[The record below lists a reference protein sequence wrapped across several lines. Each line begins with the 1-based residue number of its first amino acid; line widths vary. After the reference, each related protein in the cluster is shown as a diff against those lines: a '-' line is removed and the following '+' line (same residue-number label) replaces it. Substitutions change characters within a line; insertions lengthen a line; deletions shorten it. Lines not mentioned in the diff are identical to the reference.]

1 MEYFGLISAKVG
13 VATKQVAA
21 TVALLDENATI
32 PFIARYRKE
41 KTGSLDEVQIAAIA
55 DEYHRYLEIEDRK
68 ATILKTIEEQGK
80 LTAELKAR
88 IEKSWDL
95 TELEDI
101 YLPYKP
107 HRKTRA
113 DVAREQGYEPL
124 AEAIFAQKREG
135 DEAMRQ
141 IGERLKAKGEE
152 AKKAEEALQGA
163 RDIIAEWIS
172 QDEQARNGVRR
183 EFTYSALLTTKV
195 VKGKESEE
203 EAQKYRDY
211 FAVKEPLRR
220 ISSHRLLAIRRAE
233 AEGFIRVDISPD
245 SEKALDKLARLFL
258 KTNSDT
264 TYQVELAMEDSYK
277 RLLKPSIETEFA
289 AQSKE
294 KADEEAIRVFAQNLR
309 QLLLESPLGQ
319 KRVLALDPGFRT
331 GCKTVVLSAQG
342 DLLHHTV
349 VFVNNVTSTKTL
361 QQLIAQYQIEAIA
374 IGNGTASRECEQ
386 MVRIALDNNSTPSYT
401 TIHHTTPPQVFVV
414 SESGASVYSASKIAR
429 EEFPDEDVTVRG
441 AVSIGRRLM
450 DPLAELVKIDPK
462 SIGVGQYQHDVNQT
476 RLGESLQQTV
486 ESVVNH
492 VGVDVNTASKHILT
506 YVSGLGPALAQN
518 IVNYRSE
525 NGAFA
530 NRKALLKVPK
540 MGAKTYE
547 QAAGFLRVTN
557 SDNPL
562 DNSAVHPESYSI
574 VEKMAKDL
582 RCKVADLMSN
592 AELRKQI
599 DLQRYVTDQVG
610 MPTLQDIMRELEK
623 PSRDPREQLEEWHF
637 DESVHTIDDLQ
648 IGMVLPG
655 IVTNIANFGAFVDVG
670 VHKDGLVHISEM
682 SHRRINNPSEV
693 VSLHQHVMVKV
704 IDIDKQRGRI
714 QLSLKVESLKFK
726 V

>member
-1 MEYFGLISAKVG
+1 MKFLGLIANKIG
-13 VATKQVAA
+13 IAEKQVEA
-21 TVALLDENATI
+21 TVALLNDNATI

-55 DEYHRYLEIEDRK
+55 DEYHRYLEIDDRK
-68 ATILKTIEEQGK
+68 ATILKTLDEQGK
-80 LTAELKAR
+80 LTDELKAR
-88 IEKSWDL
+88 IEQSWDL

-124 AEAIFAQKREG
+124 AKAIFEQRAAGDDAIKKLGDKR
-135 DEAMRQ
+135 
-141 IGERLKAKGEE
+141 
-152 AKKAEEALQGA
+152 EEALQGA

-172 QDEQARNGVRR
+172 QDEQARNSIRR

-195 VKGKESEE
+195 VKGKESDE

-211 FAVKEPLRR
+211 FSVKEPLKR
-220 ISSHRLLAIRRAE
+220 ITSHRLLAIRRAE

-289 AQSKE
+289 AASKE

-342 DLLHHTV
+342 DLLYHTV
-349 VFVNNVTSTKTL
+349 VFVNNVASTKTL

-374 IGNGTASRECEQ
+374 IGNGTASRETEQ
-386 MVRIALDNNSTPSYT
+386 MVRVALEA
-401 TIHHTTPPQVFVV
+401 IRHEVPQVFVV

-429 EEFPDEDVTVRG
+429 EEFPYEDVTVRG

-462 SIGVGQYQHDVNQT
+462 SIGVGQYQHDVNQA

-492 VGVDVNTASKHILT
+492 VGVDVNTASKHIMT

-525 NGAFA
+525 NGAFV

-540 MGAKTYE
+540 MGAKTFE
-547 QAAGFLRVTN
+547 QAAGFLRITN

-582 RCKVADLMSN
+582 KCSVSDLMSN
-592 AELRKQI
+592 ATLREKI
-599 DLQRYVTDQVG
+599 DLQRYVSDKVG

-637 DESVHTIDDLQ
+637 DENVHTIDDLQ
-648 IGMVLPG
+648 VGMVLPG
-655 IVTNIANFGAFVDVG
+655 IVTNIANFGAFVDIG

-682 SHRRINNPSEV
+682 ANRRISNPNEV
-693 VSLHQHVMVKV
+693 VSLHQHVRVRV
-704 IDIDKQRGRI
+704 VDIDKGRGRI
-714 QLSLKVESLKFK
+714 QLSLKV
-726 V
+726 

>member
-1 MEYFGLISAKVG
+1 MKFLGLIANKIG
-13 VATKQVAA
+13 IAEKQVEA
-21 TVALLDENATI
+21 TVALLNDNATI

-55 DEYHRYLEIEDRK
+55 DEYHRFLEIDDRK
-68 ATILKTIEEQGK
+68 ATILKTIDEQGK
-80 LTAELKAR
+80 LTEELKAR
-88 IEKSWDL
+88 IEQSWDL

-124 AEAIFAQKREG
+124 AKAIFEQRAAG
-135 DEAMRQ
+135 DEA
-141 IGERLKAKGEE
+141 I
-152 AKKAEEALQGA
+152 KKLGDKREEALQGA

-172 QDEQARNGVRR
+172 QDEQARNSIRR

-195 VKGKESEE
+195 VKGKESDE

-211 FAVKEPLRR
+211 FSVKEPLKR
-220 ISSHRLLAIRRAE
+220 ITSHRLLAIRRAE

-289 AQSKE
+289 AASKE

-342 DLLHHTV
+342 DLLYHTV
-349 VFVNNVTSTKTL
+349 VFVNNVASTKTL

-374 IGNGTASRECEQ
+374 IGNGTASRETEQ
-386 MVRIALDNNSTPSYT
+386 MVRVALEA
-401 TIHHTTPPQVFVV
+401 IRHEVPQVFVV

-462 SIGVGQYQHDVNQT
+462 SIGVGQYQHDVNQA

-525 NGAFA
+525 NGAFV

-540 MGAKTYE
+540 MGAKTFE
-547 QAAGFLRVTN
+547 QAAGFLRITN

-582 RCKVADLMSN
+582 KCSVSDLMSN
-592 AELRKQI
+592 ATLREKI
-599 DLQRYVTDQVG
+599 DLQCYVSDKVG

-648 IGMVLPG
+648 VGMVLPG

-682 SHRRINNPSEV
+682 ANRRISNPNEV
-693 VSLHQHVMVKV
+693 VSLHQHVRVRV
-704 IDIDKQRGRI
+704 VDIDKGRGRI
-714 QLSLKVESLKFK
+714 QLSLKV
-726 V
+726 

>member
-1 MEYFGLISAKVG
+1 MKFLGLIANKIG
-13 VATKQVAA
+13 IAEKQVEA
-21 TVALLDENATI
+21 TVALLNDNATI

-55 DEYHRYLEIEDRK
+55 DEYHRFLEIDDRK
-68 ATILKTIEEQGK
+68 ATILKTIDEQGK
-80 LTAELKAR
+80 LTDELKAR
-88 IEKSWDL
+88 IEQSWDL

-124 AEAIFAQKREG
+124 AKAIFEQRAAG
-135 DEAMRQ
+135 DEA
-141 IGERLKAKGEE
+141 I
-152 AKKAEEALQGA
+152 KKLGDKREEALQGA

-172 QDEQARNGVRR
+172 QDEQARNSIRR

-195 VKGKESEE
+195 VKGKESDE

-211 FAVKEPLRR
+211 FSVKEPLKR
-220 ISSHRLLAIRRAE
+220 ITSHRLLAIRRAE

-289 AQSKE
+289 AASKE

-342 DLLHHTV
+342 DLLYHTV
-349 VFVNNVTSTKTL
+349 VFVNNVASTKTL
-361 QQLIAQYQIEAIA
+361 QQLIAQYRIEAIA
-374 IGNGTASRECEQ
+374 IGNGTASRETEQ
-386 MVRIALDNNSTPSYT
+386 MVRVALEA
-401 TIHHTTPPQVFVV
+401 IRHEVPQVFVV

-462 SIGVGQYQHDVNQT
+462 SIGVGQYQHDVNQA
-476 RLGESLQQTV
+476 RLGESSQQTV

-525 NGAFA
+525 NGAFV

-540 MGAKTYE
+540 MGAKTFE
-547 QAAGFLRVTN
+547 QAAGFLRITN

-582 RCKVADLMSN
+582 KCSVSDLMSN
-592 AELRKQI
+592 ATLREKI
-599 DLQRYVTDQVG
+599 DLPRYVSDKVG

-648 IGMVLPG
+648 VGMVLPG
-655 IVTNIANFGAFVDVG
+655 IVTNIANFGAFVDIG

-682 SHRRINNPSEV
+682 ANRRISNPNEV
-693 VSLHQHVMVKV
+693 VSLHQHVRVRV
-704 IDIDKQRGRI
+704 VDIDKGRGRI
-714 QLSLKVESLKFK
+714 QLSLKV
-726 V
+726 

>member
-13 VATKQVAA
+13 VAAKQVAA
-21 TVALLDENATI
+21 TVALLGENATI

-68 ATILKTIEEQGK
+68 ATILKTIDEQGK
-80 LTAELKAR
+80 LTEELKAR

-113 DVAREQGYEPL
+113 DLAREQGYEPL
-124 AEAIFAQKREG
+124 AEAIFEQRREG
-135 DEAMRQ
+135 DEAMRRL
-141 IGERLKAKGEE
+141 GERLKAKGEE
-152 AKKAEEALQGA
+152 AKKAEAALQGA

-183 EFTYSALLTTKV
+183 EFNYSAVLSTKV
-195 VKGKESEE
+195 VKGKEQEE

-211 FAVKEPLRR
+211 FAVKEPLKR
-220 ISSHRLLAIRRAE
+220 ITSHRLLAIRRAE
-233 AEGFIRVDISPD
+233 SEGFIRVDISPD

-258 KTNSDT
+258 KTNSDA

-342 DLLHHTV
+342 DLLYHTV

-361 QQLIAQYQIEAIA
+361 QQLVAQYQIEAIA

-386 MVRIALDNNSTPSYT
+386 MVRVALEAIEHPTNSRSLSGIP
-401 TIHHTTPPQVFVV
+401 IKREVQVFVV

-429 EEFPDEDVTVRG
+429 EEFPNEDVTVRG

-540 MGAKTYE
+540 MGAKTFE

-582 RCKVADLMSN
+582 RCSVSDLMNN
-592 AELRKQI
+592 ATLREKI
-599 DLQRYVTDQVG
+599 DLQHYVSYTVG

-637 DESVHTIDDLQ
+637 DENVHTIDDLQ
-648 IGMVLPG
+648 IGMRLPG

-682 SHRRINNPSEV
+682 SNRRISSPTEV
-693 VSLHQHVMVKV
+693 VALHQHVMVKV

-714 QLSLKVESLKFK
+714 QLSLKV
-726 V
+726 

>member
-1 MEYFGLISAKVG
+1 MKFLGLIANKIG
-13 VATKQVAA
+13 IAEKQVEA
-21 TVALLDENATI
+21 TVALLNDNATI

-55 DEYHRYLEIEDRK
+55 DEYHRFLEIDDRK
-68 ATILKTIEEQGK
+68 ATILKTIDEQGK

-88 IEKSWDL
+88 IEQSWDL

-124 AEAIFAQKREG
+124 AKAIFEQKREG
-135 DEAMRQ
+135 DEAIRRL
-141 IGERLKAKGEE
+141 GERR
-152 AKKAEEALQGA
+152 EEALQGA

-172 QDEQARNGVRR
+172 QDEQARNSIRR

-195 VKGKESEE
+195 VKGKESDE

-211 FAVKEPLRR
+211 FSVKEPLKR
-220 ISSHRLLAIRRAE
+220 ITSHRLLAIRRAE

-289 AQSKE
+289 AASKE

-342 DLLHHTV
+342 DLLYHTV
-349 VFVNNVTSTKTL
+349 VFVNNVASTKTL

-374 IGNGTASRECEQ
+374 IGNGTASRETEQ
-386 MVRIALDNNSTPSYT
+386 MVRVALEA
-401 TIHHTTPPQVFVV
+401 IRHEVPQVFVV

-462 SIGVGQYQHDVNQT
+462 SIGVGQYQHDVNQA

-525 NGAFA
+525 NGAFV

-540 MGAKTYE
+540 MGAKTFE
-547 QAAGFLRVTN
+547 QAAGFLRITN

-582 RCKVADLMSN
+582 KCSVSDLMSN
-592 AELRKQI
+592 ATLREKI
-599 DLQRYVTDQVG
+599 DLPRYVSDKVG

-637 DESVHTIDDLQ
+637 DENVHTIDDLQ
-648 IGMVLPG
+648 VGMVLPG
-655 IVTNIANFGAFVDVG
+655 IVTNIANFGAFVDIG

-682 SHRRINNPSEV
+682 ANRRISNPNEV
-693 VSLHQHVMVKV
+693 VSLHQHVRVRV
-704 IDIDKQRGRI
+704 IDIDKGRGRI
-714 QLSLKVESLKFK
+714 QLSLKV
-726 V
+726 

>member
-1 MEYFGLISAKVG
+1 MKFLGLIANKIG
-13 VATKQVAA
+13 IAEKQVEA
-21 TVALLDENATI
+21 TVALLNDNATI

-55 DEYHRYLEIEDRK
+55 DEYHRFLEIDDRK
-68 ATILKTIEEQGK
+68 ATILKTIDEQGK
-80 LTAELKAR
+80 LTEELKAR
-88 IEKSWDL
+88 IEQSWDL

-124 AEAIFAQKREG
+124 AKAIFEQKREG
-135 DEAMRQ
+135 DEAIRRL
-141 IGERLKAKGEE
+141 GERREK
-152 AKKAEEALQGA
+152 ALQGA

-172 QDEQARNGVRR
+172 QDEQARNSIRR

-195 VKGKESEE
+195 VKGKESDE

-211 FAVKEPLRR
+211 FSVKEPLKR
-220 ISSHRLLAIRRAE
+220 ITSHRLLAIRRAE

-289 AQSKE
+289 AASKE

-342 DLLHHTV
+342 DLLYHTV
-349 VFVNNVTSTKTL
+349 VFVNNVASTKTL

-374 IGNGTASRECEQ
+374 IGNGTASRETEQ
-386 MVRIALDNNSTPSYT
+386 MVRVALEA
-401 TIHHTTPPQVFVV
+401 IRHEVPQVFVV

-462 SIGVGQYQHDVNQT
+462 SIGVGQYQHDVNQA

-525 NGAFA
+525 NGAFV

-540 MGAKTYE
+540 MGAKTFE
-547 QAAGFLRVTN
+547 QAAGFLRITN

-582 RCKVADLMSN
+582 KCSVSDLMSN
-592 AELRKQI
+592 ATLREKI
-599 DLQRYVTDQVG
+599 DLQCYVSDKVG

-637 DESVHTIDDLQ
+637 DENVHTIDDLQ
-648 IGMVLPG
+648 VGMVLPG
-655 IVTNIANFGAFVDVG
+655 IVTNIANFGAFVDIG

-682 SHRRINNPSEV
+682 ANRRISNPNEV
-693 VSLHQHVMVKV
+693 VSLHQHVRVRV
-704 IDIDKQRGRI
+704 IDMDKGRGRI
-714 QLSLKVESLKFK
+714 QLSLKV
-726 V
+726 

>member
-1 MEYFGLISAKVG
+1 MKFLGLIANKIG
-13 VATKQVAA
+13 IAEKQVEA
-21 TVALLDENATI
+21 TVALLNDNATI

-55 DEYHRYLEIEDRK
+55 DEYHRYLEIDDRK
-68 ATILKTIEEQGK
+68 ATILKTIDEQGK
-80 LTAELKAR
+80 LTDELKAR
-88 IEKSWDL
+88 IEQSWDL

-124 AEAIFAQKREG
+124 AKLIFAQKREG
-135 DEAMRQ
+135 DEAIRRL
-141 IGERLKAKGEE
+141 GERR
-152 AKKAEEALQGA
+152 EEALQGA

-172 QDEQARNGVRR
+172 QDEQARNSIRR

-195 VKGKESEE
+195 VKGKESDE

-211 FAVKEPLRR
+211 FSVKEPLKR
-220 ISSHRLLAIRRAE
+220 ITSHRLLAIRRAE

-289 AQSKE
+289 AASKE

-342 DLLHHTV
+342 DLLYHTV
-349 VFVNNVTSTKTL
+349 VFVNNVASTKTL

-374 IGNGTASRECEQ
+374 IGNGTASRETEQ
-386 MVRIALDNNSTPSYT
+386 MVRVALEA
-401 TIHHTTPPQVFVV
+401 IRHKVPQVFVV

-462 SIGVGQYQHDVNQT
+462 SIGVGQYQHDVNQA

-525 NGAFA
+525 NGAFV

-540 MGAKTYE
+540 MGAKTFE

-562 DNSAVHPESYSI
+562 DNSAVHPESYII
-574 VEKMAKDL
+574 VEQMAKDL
-582 RCKVADLMSN
+582 KCSVSDLMSN
-592 AELRKQI
+592 ATLREKI
-599 DLQRYVTDQVG
+599 DLPRYVSDKVG

-637 DESVHTIDDLQ
+637 DENVHTIDDLQ
-648 IGMVLPG
+648 VGMVLPG
-655 IVTNIANFGAFVDVG
+655 IVTNIANFGAFVDIG

-682 SHRRINNPSEV
+682 ANRRISNPNEV
-693 VSLHQHVMVKV
+693 VSLHQHVRVRV
-704 IDIDKQRGRI
+704 IDIDKGRGRI
-714 QLSLKVESLKFK
+714 QLSLKV
-726 V
+726 

>member
-1 MEYFGLISAKVG
+1 MKFLGLIANKIG
-13 VATKQVAA
+13 IAEKQVEA
-21 TVALLDENATI
+21 TVALLNDNATI

-55 DEYHRYLEIEDRK
+55 DEYHRFLEIDDRK
-68 ATILKTIEEQGK
+68 ATILKTIDEQGK
-80 LTAELKAR
+80 LTEELKAR
-88 IEKSWDL
+88 IEQSWDL

-124 AEAIFAQKREG
+124 AKAIFEQKREG
-135 DEAMRQ
+135 DEAIRRL
-141 IGERLKAKGEE
+141 GERR
-152 AKKAEEALQGA
+152 EEALQGA

-172 QDEQARNGVRR
+172 QDEQARNSIRR

-195 VKGKESEE
+195 VKGKESDE

-211 FAVKEPLRR
+211 FSVKEPLKR
-220 ISSHRLLAIRRAE
+220 ITSHRLLAIRRAE

-289 AQSKE
+289 AASKE

-342 DLLHHTV
+342 DLLYHTV
-349 VFVNNVTSTKTL
+349 VFVNNVASTKTL

-374 IGNGTASRECEQ
+374 IGNGTASRETEQ
-386 MVRIALDNNSTPSYT
+386 MVRVALEA
-401 TIHHTTPPQVFVV
+401 IRHEVPQVFVV

-462 SIGVGQYQHDVNQT
+462 SIGVGQYQHDVNQA

-525 NGAFA
+525 NGAFV

-540 MGAKTYE
+540 MGAKTFE
-547 QAAGFLRVTN
+547 QAAGFLRITN

-582 RCKVADLMSN
+582 KCSVSDLMSN
-592 AELRKQI
+592 ATLREKI
-599 DLQRYVTDQVG
+599 DLPRYVSDKVG

-637 DESVHTIDDLQ
+637 DENVHTIDDLQ
-648 IGMVLPG
+648 VGMVLPG
-655 IVTNIANFGAFVDVG
+655 IVTNIANFGAFVDIG

-682 SHRRINNPSEV
+682 ANRRISNPNEV
-693 VSLHQHVMVKV
+693 VSLHQHVRVRV
-704 IDIDKQRGRI
+704 IDIDKGRGRI
-714 QLSLKVESLKFK
+714 QLSLKV
-726 V
+726 

>member
-1 MEYFGLISAKVG
+1 MEYFGLISTKIG
-13 VATKQVAA
+13 VSAKQVAA
-21 TVALLDENATI
+21 TVALLNENATI

-68 ATILKTIEEQGK
+68 ATILKTIEDQGK
-80 LTAELKAR
+80 LTTELKAR

-113 DVAREQGYEPL
+113 DIAREQGYEPL
-124 AEAIFAQKREG
+124 AEAIFGQKLPIATLR
-135 DEAMRQ
+135 DRFA
-141 IGERLKAKGEE
+141 
-152 AKKAEEALQGA
+152 AESQTASLTDWETALQGA
-163 RDIIAEWIS
+163 RDIIAERIS
-172 QDEQARNGVRR
+172 QDEQARNSIRR
-183 EFTYSALLTTKV
+183 EFAYSAILTTKA
-195 VKGKESEE
+195 KGEKAKDD

-211 FAVKEPLRR
+211 FSVKEPLRR

-245 SEKALDKLARLFL
+245 SEKALDKLARQFL
-258 KTNSDT
+258 KSNSDT

-289 AQSKE
+289 ALSKE
-294 KADEEAIRVFAQNLR
+294 RADEEAIRVFAQNLR

-342 DLLHHTV
+342 DLLYHTV
-349 VFVNNVTSTKTL
+349 VFVNNVASTKTL

-386 MVRIALDNNSTPSYT
+386 MVRIALESHTTPSYT
-401 TIHHTTPPQVFVV
+401 TLHHTTPPQVFVV
-414 SESGASVYSASKIAR
+414 SESGASVYSASKLAR

-462 SIGVGQYQHDVNQT
+462 SIGVGQYQHDVNQS

-506 YVSGLGPALAQN
+506 YISGLGPALAQN

-525 NGAFA
+525 NGAFP
-530 NRKALLKVPK
+530 NRKSLLKVPK

-557 SDNPL
+557 SDNVL
-562 DNSAVHPESYSI
+562 DNSAVHPESYGI
-574 VEKMAKDL
+574 VEQMAKDL
-582 RCKVADLMSN
+582 RCKVADLMNN

-599 DLQRYVTDQVG
+599 DLQRYVTDKVG
-610 MPTLQDIMRELEK
+610 MPTLQDIIKELEK
-623 PSRDPREQLEEWHF
+623 PSRDPREQLEEWSF
-637 DESVHTIDDLQ
+637 DEHVHTIDDLQ
-648 IGMVLPG
+648 VGMVLPG
-655 IVTNIANFGAFVDVG
+655 IVTNIANFGAFVDLG
-670 VHKDGLVHISEM
+670 VHKDGLIHISEM
-682 SHRRINNPSEV
+682 ANRRISNPSEV

-704 IDIDKQRGRI
+704 IDIDKSRGRI
-714 QLSLKVESLKFK
+714 QLSLRFS
-726 V
+726 

>member
-1 MEYFGLISAKVG
+1 MKFLGLIANKIG
-13 VATKQVAA
+13 IAEKQVEA
-21 TVALLDENATI
+21 TVALLNDNATI

-41 KTGSLDEVQIAAIA
+41 KTGSLDEVQIAVIA
-55 DEYHRYLEIEDRK
+55 DEYHRFLEIDDRK
-68 ATILKTIEEQGK
+68 ATILKTIDEQGK
-80 LTAELKAR
+80 LTDELKAR
-88 IEKSWDL
+88 IEQSWDL

-124 AEAIFAQKREG
+124 AKAIFEQRAAG
-135 DEAMRQ
+135 DEA
-141 IGERLKAKGEE
+141 I
-152 AKKAEEALQGA
+152 KKLDDKREEALQGA

-172 QDEQARNGVRR
+172 QDEQARNSIRR

-195 VKGKESEE
+195 VKGKESDE

-211 FAVKEPLRR
+211 FSVKEPLKR
-220 ISSHRLLAIRRAE
+220 ITSHRLLAIRRAE

-289 AQSKE
+289 AASKE

-342 DLLHHTV
+342 DLLYHTV
-349 VFVNNVTSTKTL
+349 VFVNHVTSTKTL

-374 IGNGTASRECEQ
+374 IGNGTASRETEQ
-386 MVRIALDNNSTPSYT
+386 MVRVALEA
-401 TIHHTTPPQVFVV
+401 IRHEVPQVFVV

-462 SIGVGQYQHDVNQT
+462 SIGVGQYQHDVNQA

-525 NGAFA
+525 NGAFV

-540 MGAKTYE
+540 MGAKTFE
-547 QAAGFLRVTN
+547 QAAGFLRITN

-582 RCKVADLMSN
+582 KCSVSDLMSN
-592 AELRKQI
+592 ATLREKI
-599 DLQRYVTDQVG
+599 DLPRYISDKVG

-637 DESVHTIDDLQ
+637 DDNVHTIDDLQ
-648 IGMVLPG
+648 GGMVLPG
-655 IVTNIANFGAFVDVG
+655 IVTNIANFGAFVDIG

-682 SHRRINNPSEV
+682 ANRRISNPNEV
-693 VSLHQHVMVKV
+693 VSLHQHVRVRV
-704 IDIDKQRGRI
+704 IDIDKGRGRI
-714 QLSLKVESLKFK
+714 QLSLKV
-726 V
+726 